1 MAGQKAPSTALLPRR
16 RAPPI
21 ALRRLQLGRRALG
34 ARGPPCRRRLACGA
48 PAAAP
53 PSLWPGHLPVDQS
66 HGFRERGVEDGQVGR
81 ERRDDGLRLLP
92 VGRPV
97 GSVALQPHVAA
108 EPAVADQQLAAESR
122 VRAERRRKRQQA
134 QGLVE
139 PDVLDPELGRQ
150 RGALVR
156 QQVAQVGRV
165 EQPLDEAGLA
175 SLLAEPAVGE
185 LVLELRHLHLAHV
198 GQRQS
203 LLLVA
208 RQVAAQLHVRAKRA
222 MPQGHLEP
230 RPLVVP
236 DQASPPLRLV
246 VAADG
251 AAEAAVGVGV
261 TSDEGAEAREFDRQ
275 ATGAAPRAGAG
286 VGAARLLGR
295 KQQPGHGVGDGV
307 AERERVGLLDA
318 ADRRP
323 EFCPPA
329 RQEAGHV
336 QLAPRDCVEI
346 LLKPRRVLVLHVPL
360 ELRHKQSGQHLAAG
374 QRPQGARVELGVA
387 PVLQHPHDHGVGG
400 RPTHA

>member
-1 MAGQKAPSTALLPRR
+1 MRTALLPRR

-139 PDVLDPELGRQ
+139 PDVLRREASSPCRSGWPSAPEGAARPGSYLDPELGRQ

-165 EQPLDEAGLA
+165 EQPLRRAEGCSA
-175 SLLAEPAVGE
+175 S
-185 LVLELRHLHLAHV
+185 
-198 GQRQS
+198 
-203 LLLVA
+203 A
-208 RQVAAQLHVRAKRA
+208 R
-222 MPQGHLEP
+222 G
-230 RPLVVP
+230 
-236 DQASPPLRLV
+236 S
-246 VAADG
+246 
-251 AAEAAVGVGV
+251 
-261 TSDEGAEAREFDRQ
+261 
-275 ATGAAPRAGAG
+275 ATPCRGKG
-286 VGAARLLGR
+286 GR
-295 KQQPGHGVGDGV
+295 K
-307 AERERVGLLDA
+307 
-318 ADRRP
+318 
-323 EFCPPA
+323 
-329 RQEAGHV
+329 
-336 QLAPRDCVEI
+336 
-346 LLKPRRVLVLHVPL
+346 K
-360 ELRHKQSGQHLAAG
+360 
-374 QRPQGARVELGVA
+374 
-387 PVLQHPHDHGVGG
+387 
-400 RPTHA
+400 